1 MTENQQFLST
11 QNYLDLTPSQQQ
23 LLADMQREYAEGM
36 RLLNTIDRSV
46 TVYGGSK
53 ILPSHPDYEQIREIG
68 AFFAKL
74 GWWVVTGGGPGAMTA
89 ALEGARS
96 AGGKTAA
103 FRIDLVRDEPQVFQ
117 ADLDYLCTYF
127 PARKYLLR
135 QADVFVVVPGGWG
148 TLDELVELINLMK
161 TKKYPV
167 KPIFLYKRSFWQ
179 EFLQWIERTLYQEY
193 ALVTEESLSFYN
205 LIDSVSE
212 LEAELVSKF
221 KPLVRPELV
230 N

>member
-1 MTENQQFLST
+1 MTKNTHFIST
-11 QNYLDLTPSQQQ
+11 TQDYLDLTSSELQ
-23 LLADMQREYAEGM
+23 LLANMQREYAEGM
-36 RLLNTIDRSV
+36 RLLKAIEHSV

-53 ILPSHPDYEQIREIG
+53 ILPKSPDYKQIQEIG

-96 AGGKTAA
+96 VGGKTAA
-103 FRIDLVRDEPQVFQ
+103 FRIDLVRDEPQIFQ

-148 TLDELVELINLMK
+148 TLDELVELVNLIK
-161 TKKYPV
+161 TKKHPV

-179 EFLQWIERTLYQEY
+179 EFIQWVERVLYQEY
-193 ALVTEESLSFYN
+193 GLVTEESLSFYYP
-205 LIDSVSE
+205 IDSVAE
-212 LEAELVSKF
+212 LETQLATSFGYTF
-221 KPLVRPELV
+221 KT
-230 N
+230 